1 MFTHTRLR
9 SFGKR
14 IQNVRKVF
22 DTAVKRSGIAHATP
36 HCLRH
41 TSITES
47 VHVAGANVVD
57 ISKVAGHKDLKTTLG
72 YIHVAPER
80 LHEAV
85 ANLPTL
91 ATF

>member
-1 MFTHTRLR
+1 MCTHTRLR
-9 SFGKR
+9 SFEKR
-14 IQNVRKVF
+14 IQNARKVF
-22 DTAVKRSGIAHATP
+22 DTDVKGSRIVHATP

-72 YIHVAPER
+72 YIHVAPGR
-80 LHEAV
+80 LHGAV
-85 ANLPTL
+85 ANLPAL
-91 ATF
+91 MTF